1 MENEI
6 IVAENVA
13 DIDNR
18 QGDDDKNRDDDKI
31 SEIAAEKVANPGTD
45 KVAIEDV
52 DIYDCMKN

>member
-18 QGDDDKNRDDDKI
+18 QGDDDKKNRDDDKI
-31 SEIAAEKVANPGTD
+31 SEIAAEKEASSGT
-45 KVAIEDV
+45 E
-52 DIYDCMKN
+52 

>member
-31 SEIAAEKVANPGTD
+31 SEIAAEKEASPGT
-45 KVAIEDV
+45 E
-52 DIYDCMKN
+52 